1 MMHLLVII
9 NSSVYPR
16 YDADAFA
23 KGSDDSRRRDRNWL
37 WKRRGNFKRF
47 VHPRQVKL
55 AKHPNV
61 DRPVSEGLQQ
71 SQIQL
76 RKYLASVLK
85 THKLTIQP

>member
-1 MMHLLVII
+1 MMHLLVISD
-9 NSSVYPR
+9 SSVSFR
-16 YDADAFA
+16 YDADAFV
-23 KGSDDSRRRDRNWL
+23 KGFDDSRRRDRNWL

-61 DRPVSEGLQQ
+61 DRLVSEGLQP

-76 RKYLASVLK
+76 RKCLLCIFC
-85 THKLTIQP
+85 T